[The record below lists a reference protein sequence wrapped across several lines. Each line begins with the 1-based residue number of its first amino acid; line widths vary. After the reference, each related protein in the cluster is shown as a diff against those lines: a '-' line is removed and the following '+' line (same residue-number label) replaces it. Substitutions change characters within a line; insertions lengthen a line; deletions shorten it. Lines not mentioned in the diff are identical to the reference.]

1 MQVFVERAARDGDD
15 SVMATKKTNK
25 KSSQSNAKK
34 SSSPKKSTPTA
45 PKRSKPAAK
54 AASRGAAS
62 KAAAKPK
69 KRAAAKR
76 SSSPALSSSDRQSLV
91 KPPEAYAPLVEQS
104 ITAWQQNSRTVR
116 IDGRSP
122 AQLARAY
129 RKAARARQ
137 REDELRDKLALKLRP
152 LTDARLRAED
162 ELWTQVLDLYRV
174 VKATMPM
181 RPELEQAFDHLASHF
196 APTPTRKKDAPAAG
210 TPSTPPGDA

>member
-1 MQVFVERAARDGDD
+1 MQVFVEHAARDADD

-25 KSSQSNAKK
+25 KSSPSVAKK
-34 SSSPKKSTPTA
+34 SSSPKKSTQTA

-54 AASRGAAS
+54 KASRGAS
-62 KAAAKPK
+62 KAAVKPK

-196 APTPTRKKDAPAAG
+196 APTPARKKDAPAAG

>member
-25 KSSQSNAKK
+25 KSSPSVAKK
-34 SSSPKKSTPTA
+34 SSSPKKSTQTA
-45 PKRSKPAAK
+45 PKRSKLAAK
-54 AASRGAAS
+54 KASRGAA
-62 KAAAKPK
+62 KAAVKPK

-196 APTPTRKKDAPAAG
+196 APTPTRKKDAPTAG